1 MGKKQKSVLDKM
13 KAQFVAGAVK
23 NGHPENV
30 LEKVWTDW
38 EAFAQYA
45 FNKSHSTCY
54 AYLAYQTAY
63 LKAHYPGEYMSAVL
77 NHAGSIDKIT
87 FFMEECKRMTIKVLG
102 PDINESLN
110 GFSVNKNGEIRFG
123 LGGLKGV
130 GEAAIETIITERN
143 KSGHFKD
150 MVDFIKRVLSR
161 SVNKKSLESLAYSGT
176 FDCFPEYHRAQF
188 FHVADGDR
196 TNGLEKLINYAQA
209 LQNVNAGTTNTLF
222 GDLPSAMQ
230 VPVPKITVCEEW
242 TLTEKLDH
250 EKDITG
256 MFMSGHPLDHF
267 SFEMRHYQFSPI
279 NDFNEVRDT
288 LSVNL
293 NQLGRNFKLAGL
305 VTEVQHRMTKTGK
318 NFGSF
323 VIEDFTGK
331 TDFILW
337 SEDYIKFQ
345 NYLEVGQKIFLTGSF
360 RNRYNQTNAFE
371 FKITNMSL
379 LETVKQNQTRSI
391 EISMHPSKLDQEML
405 AFVEKNLKQNPGRAS
420 LKFNFIEPKEQLVAS
435 VRTYEKGFLMNDDM
449 VSFLDKH
456 PDLSVLVNLV

>member
-1 MGKKQKSVLDKM
+1 
-13 KAQFVAGAVK
+13 
-23 NGHPENV
+23 
-30 LEKVWTDW
+30 
-38 EAFAQYA
+38 
-45 FNKSHSTCY
+45 
-54 AYLAYQTAY
+54 
-63 LKAHYPGEYMSAVL
+63 
-77 NHAGSIDKIT
+77 
-87 FFMEECKRMTIKVLG
+87 
-102 PDINESLN
+102 
-110 GFSVNKNGEIRFG
+110 
-123 LGGLKGV
+123 
-130 GEAAIETIITERN
+130 
-143 KSGHFKD
+143 
-150 MVDFIKRVLSR
+150 
-161 SVNKKSLESLAYSGT
+161 
-176 FDCFPEYHRAQF
+176 
-188 FHVADGDR
+188 
-196 TNGLEKLINYAQA
+196 
-209 LQNVNAGTTNTLF
+209 
-222 GDLPSAMQ
+222 

-267 SFEMRHYQFSPI
+267 SFEMRHYQFTPI

-360 RNRYNQTNAFE
+360 RNRYNQPNAFE

-391 EISMHPSKLDQEML
+391 EISMHPSKLDIEIL
-405 AFVEKNLKQNPGRAS
+405 EFVEKNLKQNPGRAS
-420 LKFNFIEPKEQLVAS
+420 LKFNFVEPKEQLVAS